1 MVLHDRRVAKK
12 RVQNLRLDRS
22 NTPVLYQLTQMFNLN
37 FEQTGFDGRGA
48 AKPPQEAGEP

>member
-48 AKPPQEAGEP
+48 AKPPQEVGEP